1 MRIQQQGR
9 SDHHG
14 YRKQAGRDDAAGYKM
29 MTFLRRI
36 FCFSETTVPCDS
48 DKSRNMHYNGII
60 RCLVRLSIVKRS
72 EVAIAN

>member
-14 YRKQAGRDDAAGYKM
+14 CREQADRGDAAGYKM

-36 FCFSETTVPCDS
+36 FFSETTVPCDS

-60 RCLVRLSIVKRS
+60 RCSVRLSIVKRS

>member
-14 YRKQAGRDDAAGYKM
+14 CRKQAGRDDAAGYKM

-60 RCLVRLSIVKRS
+60 RCSVRLSIVKRS

>member
-9 SDHHG
+9 SDHPG
-14 YRKQAGRDDAAGYKM
+14 CREQAGRDNAAGYKM

-48 DKSRNMHYNGII
+48 DKSRNMHYNGIT
-60 RCLVRLSIVKRS
+60 RRSVRLSIVKRS
-72 EVAIAN
+72 EAAIAN